1 MDLIKEIEKL
11 LYFQECVTV
20 PNFGSFLVNNTKVKI
35 DYRRG
40 KFISPKRKVSFNA
53 LIKQNDGIL
62 AKYIA
67 SNQNVSYKYALEEI
81 DEKIKIWFNKIKIDT
96 LIFKNIGEFY
106 LNTENKI
113 CFQAYNTENFSHN
126 FYGLEDFNRLPL
138 NESEL
143 KIITN
148 KEKNTKNIIMDND
161 KNENLAFEPESK
173 NSAKKGKFKIVAI
186 ITSLIVLSVLGY
198 YFGNEY
204 IQNERIR
211 STEIAQKKIKNNV
224 QKATFDIGSIS
235 SLELNVKANIE
246 TVQDDSVLV
255 EQGDFYSV
263 IAGSF
268 RDERN
273 ADKLLN
279 KLKSEGF
286 DASYAKNSP
295 SGLFRVAYGRLKTK
309 REAYQLLNFVKFTL
323 EHDAWYL
330 VE

>member
-1 MDLIKEIEKL
+1 VDLIKEIEKL
-11 LYFQECVTV
+11 LYFHECVTV
-20 PNFGSFLVNNTKVKI
+20 PNFGSFLVSNTKAKI
-35 DYRRG
+35 DFKRG

-62 AKYIA
+62 AKYIS
-67 SNQNVSYKYALEEI
+67 SNQNVSYKYALDEI
-81 DEKIKIWFNKIKIDT
+81 DEKIKIWFQKIKIDT

-148 KEKNTKNIIMDND
+148 KEKNTKNIIMNND

-173 NSAKKGKFKIVAI
+173 DSAKKGKFKIVAI

-204 IQNERIR
+204 VQNERIR

-235 SLELNVKANIE
+235 SLELNVKAVIE
-246 TVQDDSVLV
+246 TVEDDTVLV

-323 EHDAWYL
+323 ELDAWYL

>member
-11 LYFQECVTV
+11 LYFHECVTV
-20 PNFGSFLVNNTKVKI
+20 PNFGSFLVSNTKAKI
-35 DYRRG
+35 DFKRG

-62 AKYIA
+62 AKYIS
-67 SNQNVSYKYALEEI
+67 SNQNVSYKYALDEI
-81 DEKIKIWFNKIKIDT
+81 DEKIKIWFQKIKIDT

-148 KEKNTKNIIMDND
+148 KEKNTKNIIMNND

-173 NSAKKGKFKIVAI
+173 DSAKKGKFKIVAI

-204 IQNERIR
+204 VQNERIR

-235 SLELNVKANIE
+235 SLELNFKAVIE
-246 TVQDDSVLV
+246 TVEDDTVLV

-323 EHDAWYL
+323 ELDAWYL

>member
-11 LYFQECVTV
+11 LYFHECVTV
-20 PNFGSFLVNNTKVKI
+20 PNFGSFLVSNTKAKI
-35 DYRRG
+35 DFKRG

-62 AKYIA
+62 AKYIS
-67 SNQNVSYKYALEEI
+67 SNQNVSYKYALDEI
-81 DEKIKIWFNKIKIDT
+81 DEKIKIWFQKIKIDT

-173 NSAKKGKFKIVAI
+173 DSAKKGKFKIVAI

-204 IQNERIR
+204 VQNERIR

-235 SLELNVKANIE
+235 SLELNFKAVIE
-246 TVQDDSVLV
+246 TVEDDTVLV

-323 EHDAWYL
+323 ELDAWYL

>member
-11 LYFQECVTV
+11 LYFHECVTV
-20 PNFGSFLVNNTKVKI
+20 PNFGSFLVSNTKAKI
-35 DYRRG
+35 DFKRG

-62 AKYIA
+62 AKYIS

-81 DEKIKIWFNKIKIDT
+81 DEKIKIWFQKIKIDT

-173 NSAKKGKFKIVAI
+173 DSAKKGKFKIVAI

-204 IQNERIR
+204 VQNERIR

-235 SLELNVKANIE
+235 SLELNVKAVIE
-246 TVQDDSVLV
+246 TVEDDTVLV

-295 SGLFRVAYGRLKTK
+295 SGLFRIAYGRLKTK
-309 REAYQLLNFVKFTL
+309 KEAYQLLNFVKFTL
-323 EHDAWYL
+323 ELDAWYL

>member
-1 MDLIKEIEKL
+1 MDLVQDIEEL
-11 LYFQECVTV
+11 LYFHECVTV
-20 PNFGSFLVNNTKVKI
+20 PNFGSFLVTNTKAKI
-35 DYRRG
+35 DFKLG

-53 LIKQNDGIL
+53 LIKQNDGVL
-62 AKYIA
+62 AKYI
-67 SNQNVSYKYALEEI
+67 SSSKNISYQNALQEI
-81 DEKIKIWFNKIKIDT
+81 DKKIKIWFKKIKVDT

-106 LNTENKI
+106 LNPENKL
-113 CFQAYNTENFSHN
+113 CFQAYNTKNFSHD
-126 FYGLEDFNRLPL
+126 FYGLEDFDRLPL

-143 KIITN
+143 KIIIN
-148 KEKNTKNIIMDND
+148 KEKNTKNTIMNND
-161 KNENLAFEPESK
+161 KNENLAFEPESLD
-173 NSAKKGKFKIVAI
+173 SGGKGKFKIVAI

-224 QKATFDIGSIS
+224 QKATYEIGSIS

-246 TVQDDSVLV
+246 TVEDDRVLI
-255 EQGDFYSV
+255 EQGDFYSI

-268 RDERN
+268 RDEIN
-273 ADKLLN
+273 AEKLLN

-286 DASYAKNSP
+286 DASFAKNSP

-323 EHDAWYL
+323 ELDAWYL

>member
-1 MDLIKEIEKL
+1 MDLIKKIEEL
-11 LYFQECVTV
+11 LYFHECVTV
-20 PNFGSFLVNNTKVKI
+20 PNFGSFLVSDTTAKVDSKI
-35 DYRRG
+35 G

-62 AKYIA
+62 AKYIS
-67 SNQNVSYKYALEEI
+67 SNNKISYQNALEII
-81 DEKIKIWFNKIKIDT
+81 DEMIKIWDKKLKIDT

-106 LNTENKI
+106 LNAEDKI
-113 CFQAYNTENFSHN
+113 CFQAFNTKNFSYD
-126 FYGLEDFNRLPL
+126 FFGLEDFTRLPL
-138 NESEL
+138 NKDEL

-148 KEKNTKNIIMDND
+148 KENNTKNIIMDND
-161 KNENLAFEPESK
+161 RKENLAFEPESK
-173 NSAKKGKFKIVAI
+173 DSKKKGKFKIVAI
-186 ITSLIVLSVLGY
+186 ISSLIVLSICGY
-198 YFGNEY
+198 YFGNQY

-211 STEIAQKKIKNNV
+211 STEVAQEKIKNNV
-224 QKATFDIGSIS
+224 QKATYDIGSIS

-246 TVQDDSVLV
+246 TIEDDTVLV
-255 EQGDFYSV
+255 EGDFFSV

-273 ADKLLN
+273 AEKLLK

-286 DASYAKNSP
+286 NASFAKNSP

-323 EHDAWYL
+323 ELDAWYL

>member
-11 LYFQECVTV
+11 LYFHECVTV
-20 PNFGSFLVNNTKVKI
+20 PNFGSFLVSKTKAKI
-35 DYRRG
+35 DFKRG

-62 AKYIA
+62 AKYIS

-81 DEKIKIWFNKIKIDT
+81 DEKIKIWFQKIKIDT

-113 CFQAYNTENFSHN
+113 CFQSYNTENFSHN

-173 NSAKKGKFKIVAI
+173 VSAKKGKFKIVAI

-204 IQNERIR
+204 VQNERIR

-246 TVQDDSVLV
+246 TVEDDTVLV

-323 EHDAWYL
+323 ELDAWYL

>member
-1 MDLIKEIEKL
+1 VDLIKEIEKL
-11 LYFQECVTV
+11 LYFHECVTV
-20 PNFGSFLVNNTKVKI
+20 PNFGSFLVSNTKAKI
-35 DYRRG
+35 DFKRG

-62 AKYIA
+62 AKYIS
-67 SNQNVSYKYALEEI
+67 SNQNVSYKYALDEI
-81 DEKIKIWFNKIKIDT
+81 DEKIKIWFQKIKIDT

-173 NSAKKGKFKIVAI
+173 DSAKKGKFKIVAI

-204 IQNERIR
+204 VQNERIR

-235 SLELNVKANIE
+235 SLELNVKAVIE
-246 TVQDDSVLV
+246 TVEDDTVLV

-323 EHDAWYL
+323 ELDAWYL